1 MKRNWIFGTAAV
13 MMAAGLLAGCSPSN
27 TGAGNAAAGTT
38 TAGTTTTGATGENQI
53 TQSDQTGNIGE
64 ASGEESRENT
74 DSDLLAQIL
83 EEGVITIGTEGTYS
97 PNSYHDENGN
107 LVGFDVEVAEKI
119 AEKLGVRVEFV
130 ESEWDSLFAGMD
142 SGRIDIVVNEVE
154 ASEERR
160 EKYDFSEPYT
170 YIQGALL
177 VAEDNDEIQSV
188 EDLEGKRAAQ
198 NLTSSWGQLAES
210 YGAELIGVDSM
221 NQSVELLLTGR
232 ADVTLNAETAFYDFM
247 KNQPDQ
253 AVKIAAMTDSTTSS
267 VIPVRKGNESLV
279 NAINDAL
286 DEMRESGELAE
297 LSTKY
302 FGEDVTAE

>member
-38 TAGTTTTGATGENQI
+38 TAGTTAAGVTGENQT
-53 TQSDQTGNIGE
+53 TQSDQTGNTGE

-97 PNSYHDENGN
+97 PNSYHDESGN

>member
-1 MKRNWIFGTAAV
+1 MKRNWILGTAAV
-13 MMAAGLLAGCSPSN
+13 VMAAGLLAGCGSSN
-27 TGAGNAAAGTT
+27 TGAGNAAAETT
-38 TAGTTTTGATGENQI
+38 TAGTTAAGITEQGQTTQAG
-53 TQSDQTGNIGE
+53 QTGN
-64 ASGEESRENT
+64 AAAVSGEEPGENT
-74 DSDLLAQIL
+74 DGDLLAQIQ
-83 EEGVITIGTEGTYS
+83 EAGVITVGTEGTYS

-119 AEKLGVRVEFV
+119 AEKLGVRAEFV

-210 YGAELIGVDSM
+210 YGAELVGVDSM

-247 KNQPDQ
+247 KNQPDR
-253 AVKIAAMTDSTTSS
+253 AVKIAAMTDYTTSS

-286 DEMRESGELAE
+286 DEMRESGELEE
-297 LSTKY
+297 LSVKY

>member
-38 TAGTTTTGATGENQI
+38 TAATTTAGATGENQT
-53 TQSDQTGNIGE
+53 TQSDQTGNTGE

-97 PNSYHDENGN
+97 PNSYHDESGN

-119 AEKLGVRVEFV
+119 AEKLGVRAEFI

-267 VIPVRKGNESLV
+267 VIPVRKGNETLV

-286 DEMRESGELAE
+286 DEMRESGELEE
-297 LSTKY
+297 LSVKY

>member
-38 TAGTTTTGATGENQI
+38 TAATTTAGATGENQT
-53 TQSDQTGNIGE
+53 TQSDQTGNTGE

-97 PNSYHDENGN
+97 PNSYHDESGN

-119 AEKLGVRVEFV
+119 AEKLGVRAEFV

-198 NLTSSWGQLAES
+198 NLTSSWGQLGES

-286 DEMRESGELAE
+286 DEMRESGELEE
-297 LSTKY
+297 LSVKY

>member
-38 TAGTTTTGATGENQI
+38 TAGTTTAGATGENQT
-53 TQSDQTGNIGE
+53 TQSDQTGNTGE
-64 ASGEESRENT
+64 SSGEGGRENP
-74 DSDLLAQIL
+74 DGDLLAQIL

-97 PNSYHDENGN
+97 PNSYHDESGN

-119 AEKLGVRVEFV
+119 AEKLGVRAEFV

>member
-1 MKRNWIFGTAAV
+1 MKRNWFFGTAAV

-38 TAGTTTTGATGENQI
+38 TAGTTTAGATGENQT
-53 TQSDQTGNIGE
+53 TQSDQTGNTGE

-97 PNSYHDENGN
+97 PNSYHDESGN

-119 AEKLGVRVEFV
+119 AEKLGVRAEFV

-247 KNQPDQ
+247 KNQSDQ

>member
-38 TAGTTTTGATGENQI
+38 TAATTTAGATGENQT
-53 TQSDQTGNIGE
+53 TQSDQTGNTGE
-64 ASGEESRENT
+64 SSGEESRENT
-74 DSDLLAQIL
+74 DSDLLAQIQ

-97 PNSYHDENGN
+97 PNSYHDESGN

-119 AEKLGVRVEFV
+119 AEKLGVRAEFV

-286 DEMRESGELAE
+286 DEMRESGELEE
-297 LSTKY
+297 LSVKY

>member
-13 MMAAGLLAGCSPSN
+13 MMAAGLLAGCSPSS
-27 TGAGNAAAGTT
+27 TRAGNAAAGTT
-38 TAGTTTTGATGENQI
+38 TAGTTTAGATGENQT
-53 TQSDQTGNIGE
+53 TQSDQTGNTGE

-97 PNSYHDENGN
+97 PNSYHDESGN

-119 AEKLGVRVEFV
+119 AEKLGVRAEFV

-286 DEMRESGELAE
+286 DEMRESGELEE
-297 LSTKY
+297 LSVKY